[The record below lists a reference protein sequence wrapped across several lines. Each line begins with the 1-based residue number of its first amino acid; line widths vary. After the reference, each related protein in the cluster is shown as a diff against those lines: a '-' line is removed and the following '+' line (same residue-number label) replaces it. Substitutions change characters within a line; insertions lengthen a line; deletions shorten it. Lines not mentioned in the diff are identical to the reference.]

1 VAIDRASILRN
12 AEKLLRQGKLD
23 EAIAAYL
30 RAVED
35 QPRDWN
41 TANTLGDL
49 YLRVGQ
55 TDRAVAQYVRIADS
69 LSHDGFRE
77 RQARAA
83 SPVCVEN
90 VGWNYRTPGAQLNG
104 WTESPSHNA
113 NLLDA
118 RITQAG
124 VGEASGYVTFIAC
137 A

>member
-1 VAIDRASILRN
+1 MLAAINAYRVEHGLGELRRSD
-12 AEKLLRQGKLD
+12 KLVLL
-23 EAIAAYL
+23 
-30 RAVED
+30 
-35 QPRDWN
+35 
-41 TANTLGDL
+41 
-49 YLRVGQ
+49 
-55 TDRAVAQYVRIADS
+55 ADS
-69 LSHDGFRE
+69 HSRNMAQANRLSHDGFRE